1 MEHSIKRQQLVIA
14 IQEFAKAEGKSAA
27 DIFRQAV
34 EKGCDVSESTI
45 RRIIKA
51 NPEEEKFSFE
61 VLQRVSSALFDVNAM
76 PLSAEKIDTPETA
89 ELEGLR
95 AVSVLSDVALKEA
108 NGRIENLETEL
119 REAHQKIMQLTE
131 IAEFRKQQMI
141 VKDIQIQSLLRLLER
156 NEMQIL

>member
-1 MEHSIKRQQLVIA
+1 MENSIKRQQLVIA

-27 DIFRQAV
+27 DIYRQAV

-61 VLQRVSSALFDVNAM
+61 VLKRVSAACFDVNAM
-76 PLSAEKIDTPETA
+76 PLAPEKIDTPETA

-95 AVSVLSDVALKEA
+95 AVSALSDVALKEA
-108 NGRIENLETEL
+108 NVRIENLESEL
-119 REAHQKIMQLTE
+119 KEAYQMIAQLTD

-141 VKDIQIQSLLRLLER
+141 SKDIQIQSLLNLLER
-156 NEMQIL
+156 K

>member
-34 EKGCDVSESTI
+34 EKNCGVSETTI
-45 RRIIKA
+45 RRILKA
-51 NPEEEKFSFE
+51 DPEKENFSFD

-95 AVSVLSDVALKEA
+95 AVSVLADAALQEAQERVKELEHLLVDA
-108 NGRIENLETEL
+108 NE
-119 REAHQKIMQLTE
+119 KISQLTE
-131 IAEFRKQQMI
+131 IASFRKSQMI
-141 VKDIQIQSLLRLLER
+141 AKDCQIASLLNMLER
-156 NEMQIL
+156 K

>member
-76 PLSAEKIDTPETA
+76 PLSAENIDTPETA

-108 NGRIENLETEL
+108 NGRIEALET
-119 REAHQKIMQLTE
+119 
-131 IAEFRKQQMI
+131 
-141 VKDIQIQSLLRLLER
+141 
-156 NEMQIL
+156 

>member
-27 DIFRQAV
+27 DIYRQAV

-61 VLQRVSSALFDVNAM
+61 VLQRVSTALFDINAM
-76 PLSAEKIDTPETA
+76 PLTAEKIDTPETA

-95 AVSVLSDVALKEA
+95 AVSVLSDAALKEA
-108 NGRIENLETEL
+108 NGHIENLEVEL
-119 REAHQKIMQLTE
+119 NEANRKIAQLTE

-141 VKDIQIQSLLRLLER
+141 VKDVQIQALLRLLER
-156 NEMQIL
+156 NEMQVL